1 MRYMAKG
8 TGGTL
13 HGAIIVK
20 TKVVPVRYKE
30 VSGVT
35 YAMNNSTSIS
45 NFPAVATVQL
55 DTLYGLSVNDRF
67 RLQGGQELRVLGI
80 SPINHTGKGMLSK
93 SAAKGFVVT
102 LG

>member
-20 TKVVPVRYKE
+20 NKVVPVRYKE
-30 VSGVT
+30 VSSLS
-35 YAMNNSTSIS
+35 YSMDNSTGIS

-67 RLQGGQELRVLGI
+67 RLQRIVKKEV
-80 SPINHTGKGMLSK
+80 
-93 SAAKGFVVT
+93 FT
-102 LG
+102 L